1 MYGPPS
7 PETKLLF
14 LHKINWTLEI
24 ELSYSNR
31 NKLTIVKSLSKSD
44 TFATSCILWEVNK
57 NIERLFITGD
67 LGMLWASWYF
77 PSGSDGKEFTGN
89 AGDLG
94 SIPALGSSPGEGN
107 SNPLKYSCLENLMD
121 RRAWWA
127 TVHGVMKSQTWLS
140 N

>member
-57 NIERLFITGD
+57 NIERLFITLGIWACCGHPGTSLVAQMVKNSLAMQETWVRSLRWD
-67 LGMLWASWYF
+67 LPLEKGTATHSSILAWRISWTEE
-77 PSGSDGKEFTGN
+77 PDGLQFMESWRVRH
-89 AGDLG
+89 D
-94 SIPALGSSPGEGN
+94 
-107 SNPLKYSCLENLMD
+107 
-121 RRAWWA
+121 
-127 TVHGVMKSQTWLS
+127 
-140 N
+140 